1 MQAADGITLA
11 PPPSRPLAWAAMI
24 SFATGH
30 ASHLQHRP
38 WERLSQLL
46 RLERSDMLT
55 LLAFALGVG
64 LLTIVVPA
72 AIAALVNT
80 VAFGVLLWPVVV
92 LSLVMFGFLFVAAV
106 LRAMQTFVAECLQRR
121 LFVRTA
127 DAFAHHFAR
136 AEIEAF
142 DGRNPTDIVNRFF
155 EVSTVQKSVAT
166 LLVDGV
172 GIVMITVVG
181 LLVLAFYHPYLLTFA
196 AVMAILVA
204 FLLVV
209 LGMGG
214 VRTSIDESYAKFDMA
229 AWLEEIAKCPHTF
242 RFGRGGSLALDRAD
256 SLADAYVRARKRHFR
271 VVWRQTLFA
280 LLLEAVG
287 STVLLGLGGWLVI
300 NRQLTLGQLVAGE
313 LIVTLVLSALSKI
326 GKYIEIFYD
335 LQASLDKLGVLD
347 ELPLEPDGGEVL
359 PANQGPMAVVAEV
372 IREAHEPQRLVVRAG
387 ERIAVRG
394 PSGSG
399 KTFLLELLGL
409 LRMPR
414 DGLLEFDG
422 IDARSLDRTATRL
435 MVAYVGRAETF
446 ADTVAENVRVGRDDL
461 SSADVRRALEMV
473 GLADRVARLPQ
484 GVATPLASD
493 GLPLSS
499 NEISRLSI
507 ARALAGKPRLL
518 LIDGLLDGLD
528 IHGCPEL
535 VESILDR
542 GAPWTVV
549 IVTAR
554 DDIEQRCDRAVEW
567 T

>member
-1 MQAADGITLA
+1 MEPATSTHAGAAA
-11 PPPSRPLAWAAMI
+11 R
-24 SFATGH
+24 
-30 ASHLQHRP
+30 RP
-38 WERLSQLL
+38 WSRLAALL

-55 LLAFALGVG
+55 LAAFALGVG
-64 LLTIVVPA
+64 LLSIVVPA
-72 AIAALVNT
+72 AIEALVNT
-80 VAFGVLLWPVVV
+80 VAFGVLLWPVIV
-92 LSLVMFGFLFVAAV
+92 LSLVMFAFLTVAAV
-106 LRAMQTFVAECLQRR
+106 LRALQVFVAECLQRR
-121 LFVRTA
+121 IFVRAA
-127 DAFAHHFAR
+127 DAFASHFAR

-155 EVSTVQKSVAT
+155 EVSSVQKAAAT
-166 LLVDGV
+166 LLVDGI

-181 LLVLAFYHPYLLTFA
+181 LVVLAFYHPYLLTFA
-196 AVMAILVA
+196 VVMVVLVA
-204 FLLVV
+204 FLL
-209 LGMGG
+209 LGLGIGG
-214 VRTSIDESYAKFDMA
+214 VRTSIEESYAKFDVS

-242 RFGRGGSLALDRAD
+242 RFGRGAALALDRAD
-256 SLADAYVRARKRHFR
+256 DLAAAYVAARKRHFR
-271 VVWRQTLFA
+271 IVWRQTLFA
-280 LLLEAVG
+280 LLLEAVA

-313 LIVTLVLSALSKI
+313 LIVTLVLAALSKS

-347 ELPLEPDGGEVL
+347 QLPLEPAGGERL
-359 PANQGPMAVVAEV
+359 PPATGPLAVIAEV
-372 IREAHEPQRLVVRAG
+372 ADTGGRLNRLEIRPG
-387 ERIAVRG
+387 ERVAIHG
-394 PSGSG
+394 PSGGG
-399 KTFLLELLGL
+399 KTFLLETLGL
-409 LRMPR
+409 LRVPR
-414 DGLLEFDG
+414 AGLLEFDG
-422 IDARSLDRTATRL
+422 IDARSLDRAATRL
-435 MVAYVGRAETF
+435 HVAYVGRAETF

-461 SSADVRRALEMV
+461 TAADVRRALEMV

-493 GLPLSS
+493 GLPFSS

-535 VESILDR
+535 IESILDPT
-542 GAPWTVV
+542 APWTLV

-554 DDIEQRCDRAVEW
+554 DDIKNRCNRAVEW

>member
-1 MQAADGITLA
+1 L
-11 PPPSRPLAWAAMI
+11 
-24 SFATGH
+24 
-30 ASHLQHRP
+30 
-38 WERLSQLL
+38 
-46 RLERSDMLT
+46 LT

-64 LLTIVVPA
+64 LLSIVVPA
-72 AIAALVNT
+72 SIEALVNT
-80 VAFGVLLWPVVV
+80 VAFGVLLWPVVA
-92 LSLVMFGFLFVAAV
+92 LSLLMFGFLFVAGV

-121 LFVRTA
+121 VFVRTA
-127 DAFAHHFAR
+127 DAFANHFSR
-136 AEIEAF
+136 AEMGAF

-181 LLVLAFYHPYLLTFA
+181 LIVLAFYHPYLLTFA
-196 AVMAILVA
+196 AVMVILVV
-204 FLLVV
+204 FMLVV
-209 LGMGG
+209 LGIGG

-242 RFGRGGSLALDRAD
+242 RFGRGGELALDRAD
-256 SLADAYVRARKRHFR
+256 TLADAYVTARKRHFR

-280 LLLEAVG
+280 LLLEAIG
-287 STVLLGLGGWLVI
+287 STVVLGLGGWLVI

-313 LIVTLVLSALSKI
+313 LIVTLVLTALSKI

-347 ELPLEPDGGEVL
+347 QLPLEPTGGEIL
-359 PANQGPMAVVAEV
+359 PPHTGPMAVVAEV
-372 IREAHEPQRLVVRAG
+372 IREGRGPQRLEVGPG
-387 ERIAVRG
+387 ERVAVHG

-409 LRMPR
+409 LRVPHE
-414 DGLLEFDG
+414 GLLEFDG
-422 IDARSLDRTATRL
+422 IDARSLDRAATRL
-435 MVAYVGRAETF
+435 LVAYVGRAETF

-461 SSADVRRALEMV
+461 SAADIRRSLEMV
-473 GLADRVARLPQ
+473 GLAERVARLPQ

-499 NEISRLSI
+499 NEISRLSM
-507 ARALAGKPRLL
+507 ARALASKPRLL

-528 IHGCPEL
+528 IHDCPEL
-535 VESILDR
+535 VDSILDR
-542 GAPWTVV
+542 TAPWTLV
-549 IVTAR
+549 IVTTR
-554 DDIEQRCDRAVEW
+554 DDIKQRCDRVVEW